1 MSSIIEQAVT
11 ALSDKLGGAS
21 FDGSAKFA
29 IEDEGSLIIDTS
41 GVRAGD
47 DETEVT
53 LIAAADVF
61 QDILA
66 GDLDPTSAFM
76 SGKLRVEGDM
86 GTAMRLS
93 SIF

>member
-21 FDGSAKFA
+21 FDGSAKFT

-47 DETEVT
+47 DETG
-53 LIAAADVF
+53 
-61 QDILA
+61 DINCGGTCFSGYFA

-93 SIF
+93 SIFY

>member
-21 FDGSAKFA
+21 FDGSAKFT
-29 IEDEGSLIIDTS
+29 IEDEGSLIIDAS

>member
-21 FDGSAKFA
+21 FDGSAKFT
-29 IEDEGSLIIDTS
+29 IEDEGSLIIDNS

>member
-21 FDGSAKFA
+21 FDGSAKFT

-86 GTAMRLS
+86 VTAMRLS

>member
-11 ALSDKLGGAS
+11 ALSDKLGVAS
-21 FDGSAKFA
+21 FDGSAKFT

>member
-21 FDGSAKFA
+21 FDGSAKFT

-41 GVRAGD
+41 GVRSGD

-53 LIAAADVF
+53 LTAAADVF

>member
-11 ALSDKLGGAS
+11 ALSDKLRGAS
-21 FDGSAKFA
+21 FDGSAKFT

-61 QDILA
+61 KDILA

>member
-21 FDGSAKFA
+21 FDGSAKFT

-86 GTAMRLS
+86 GAAMRLS

>member
-21 FDGSAKFA
+21 SDGSAKFT
-29 IEDEGSLIIDTS
+29 IEDEGSLIIDNS

>member
-21 FDGSAKFA
+21 FDGSAKFT

-53 LIAAADVF
+53 LIAAAHVF

-66 GDLDPTSAFM
+66 GGLDPTSAFM

>member
-21 FDGSAKFA
+21 FDGSAKFT

-61 QDILA
+61 QGILA

-86 GTAMRLS
+86 GTAMRLN

>member
-21 FDGSAKFA
+21 FDGSAKFT

-86 GTAMRLS
+86 GTAMRLN

>member
-11 ALSDKLGGAS
+11 ALSNKLGGAS
-21 FDGSAKFA
+21 FDGSAKFT